1 MENLCFSQ
9 RLKIL
14 LPPTDP
20 DCLWLVDGKAFH
32 KPPEFLPGKKP
43 CFRSIPRPLETSDS
57 IQPFLHQ
64 DESCFVK
71 VKGFDFTAVPS
82 AEQIDSI
89 GVWIQLIDVAD
100 DRHQTIE
107 ALSHVGPSGDQE
119 NF

>member
-1 MENLCFSQ
+1 M
-9 RLKIL
+9 
-14 LPPTDP
+14 
-20 DCLWLVDGKAFH
+20 
-32 KPPEFLPGKKP
+32 PPEFLPGKKP
-43 CFRSIPRPLETSDS
+43 CFRSIPRPLETSGS